1 MTYKTIISYM
11 KPTPQQLIRRWR
23 VLNDNPAMNSN
34 YGSYSMGELVRDI
47 KQSIKEQEVN
57 KITKLDI

>member
-1 MTYKTIISYM
+1 M